1 VAIQEVS
8 PTAFKERWFSVVA
21 HHFVREAAS
30 RNLIVCGILEERR
43 DRGKA
48 EVFTKTYYL
57 LCLEK
62 KILRREQKKIE
73 KENKTKRK
81 RQYIFFFS
89 PPFFSF

>member
-1 VAIQEVS
+1 VAIQEIS

-57 LCLEK
+57 LCLAK
-62 KILRREQKKIE
+62 KYYAES
-73 KENKTKRK
+73 RK
-81 RQYIFFFS
+81 R
-89 PPFFSF
+89 